1 MSSHLID
8 FALLEQA
15 VRKLPGD
22 ALHPVRANALAAFGQ
37 SEFPDQRQEDWKY
50 TNLAPAAKLS
60 NAWLRKR
67 TTAIEAHAVSAL
79 LQEQIDQI
87 VAKIPARWVV
97 IANGLVETRSL
108 HKLAAQ
114 QPAGLTVRSAAE
126 SAHLPTVVAGD
137 VMSRFNAALIRDVLH
152 IEVSA
157 NPENDKPIGIL
168 IIDDASDEA
177 SVTQTRIVIEL
188 EERAHASFIEL
199 HATAGDNQQ
208 FANCVC
214 NMRLAGGAKA
224 RYVRIQERGLQHYQV
239 GRLTAQL
246 ERNSEL
252 KHAAFDL
259 GGALIRNDIDIA
271 IREPGAA
278 VELLG
283 LYLASGRQHIDNHTR
298 IDHCVGPATSREE
311 YRGILNDR
319 ARCVFNGKAIVHAG
333 ADGTDARQ
341 SNHNL
346 LLSDRAEIDTKP
358 ELEIYA
364 DDVKCSHGATVGQLD
379 PKALFYL
386 RSRGLNQSE
395 AARALTRAF
404 AETIVERTP
413 VAEVRPYIQAI
424 VDRKLQS
431 LIDGEFA

>member
-1 MSSHLID
+1 MSAHLID
-8 FALLEQA
+8 FALLERA
-15 VRKLPGD
+15 VRNLPGD
-22 ALHPVRANALAAFGQ
+22 ALNPVRENALAALSQ
-37 SEFPDQRQEDWKY
+37 SGFPDQRQEDWKY

-60 NAWLRKR
+60 NAWLRER
-67 TTAIEAHAVSAL
+67 PAVSAPQPISAL
-79 LQEQIDQI
+79 LRQRIDQT
-87 VAKIPARWVV
+87 VTKIPARWLV
-97 IANGLVETRSL
+97 IANGIVEKTSL
-108 HKLAAQ
+108 SNLEAQ
-114 QPAGLTVRSAAE
+114 AGLTVRSAAE
-126 SAHLPTVVAGD
+126 SAHLASVVTQD

-152 IEVSA
+152 IEIAA
-157 NPENDKPIGIL
+157 NQAIDEPIGIL
-168 IIDDASDEA
+168 IIDDASDKT
-177 SVTQTRIVIEL
+177 SVSQTRVVIEL
-188 EERAHASFIEL
+188 EENSCASFIEL
-199 HATAGDNQQ
+199 HATAGDEEQ

-214 NMRLAGGAKA
+214 NMRLAEGAKA
-224 RYVRIQERGLQHYQV
+224 CYVRIQERGLQHYQV

-246 ERNSEL
+246 ERSAEL

-298 IDHCVGPATSREE
+298 VDHCVGPATSREE

-319 ARCVFNGKAIVHAG
+319 ARCVFNAKAIVHVG
-333 ADGTDARQ
+333 ADGTDAQQ

-346 LLSDRAEIDTKP
+346 LLSDRAEINTKP

-379 PKALFYL
+379 ANALFYL
-386 RSRGLNQSE
+386 RSRGLDQSE

-413 VAEVRPYIQAI
+413 VVEVRPYLQAI
-424 VDRKLQS
+424 VDRTLHS
-431 LIDGEFA
+431 LIDGESA

>member
-1 MSSHLID
+1 MSGHLID

-15 VRKLPGD
+15 VRNLPGD
-22 ALHPVRANALAAFGQ
+22 ALHTVRENALAAFNLP
-37 SEFPDQRQEDWKY
+37 EFPDQRQEDWKY

-60 NAWLRKR
+60 NAWLRKG
-67 TTAIEAHAVSAL
+67 SASIGAQPISAR

-97 IANGLVETRSL
+97 IANGFIATGSL
-108 HKLAAQ
+108 HNLAGNEA
-114 QPAGLTVRSAAE
+114 AGLSVRSAAE
-126 SAHLPTVVAGD
+126 SAHLPTVVTDD

-157 NPENDKPIGIL
+157 TQAIDEPIGIL
-168 IIDDASDEA
+168 IVDDASSET

-188 EERAHASFIEL
+188 EELARASFIEL

-208 FANCVC
+208 FTNCVC
-214 NMRLAGGAKA
+214 NLRLAAGAKA

-271 IREPGAA
+271 IREPGAS

-298 IDHCVGPATSREE
+298 VDHCVGPATSREE

-319 ARCVFNGKAIVHAG
+319 ARCVFNGKAIVHVG
-333 ADGTDARQ
+333 ADGTDAQQ

-386 RSRGLNQSE
+386 RSRGLDEAE

-431 LIDGEFA
+431 LIDGESV

>member
-1 MSSHLID
+1 MSAHLID
-8 FALLEQA
+8 FALLERA
-15 VRKLPGD
+15 VRDLPGD
-22 ALHPVRANALAAFGQ
+22 VLNSVRENALAAFRQ

-60 NAWLRKR
+60 NAWLRER
-67 TTAIEAHAVSAL
+67 STDNVPQPISAL
-79 LQEQIDQI
+79 LRQQIDQT
-87 VAKIPARWVV
+87 VTKIPAHWVV
-97 IANGLVETRSL
+97 IVNGVVEARSL
-108 HKLAAQ
+108 RDLTAQ
-114 QPAGLTVRSAAE
+114 AGLTVRSAAE
-126 SAHLPTVVAGD
+126 SAHLPGIVTED

-152 IEVSA
+152 IEVAA
-157 NPENDKPIGIL
+157 NQAIDKPIGIL
-168 IIDDASDEA
+168 VIDDASEET
-177 SVTQTRIVIEL
+177 SVTQPRIVIEL
-188 EERAHASFIEL
+188 EENSRASLIEL
-199 HATAGDNQQ
+199 YATAGDNEQ

-214 NMRLAGGAKA
+214 NLRLAKGAKA
-224 RYVRIQERGLQHYQV
+224 CYVRIQERGLQHYQV
-239 GRLTAQL
+239 NRLTAQL
-246 ERNSEL
+246 ERDSEL

-259 GGALIRNDIDIA
+259 GGALTRNDIDIA
-271 IREPGAA
+271 IREPGAC

-298 IDHCVGPATSREE
+298 VDHCVGPATSREE

-333 ADGTDARQ
+333 ADGTDAQQ

-346 LLSDRAEIDTKP
+346 LLSDHAEINTKP

-379 PKALFYL
+379 AKALFYL
-386 RSRGLNQSE
+386 RSRGLDLSE

-431 LIDGEFA
+431 LIDGESA

>member
-15 VRKLPGD
+15 VHNLPGD
-22 ALHPVRANALAAFGQ
+22 ALHPVRENALAAFGQ

-50 TNLAPAAKLS
+50 TNLAPAATLS

-67 TTAIEAHAVSAL
+67 SSAPGPQPSAL
-79 LQEQIDQI
+79 LQQQIDQT
-87 VAKIPARWVV
+87 VAEIPAKWIV
-97 IANGLVETRSL
+97 IANGFVETGSL
-108 HKLAAQ
+108 RDLAAQ

-126 SAHLPTVVAGD
+126 SAHLPTVVTED
-137 VMSRFNAALIRDVLH
+137 VMSRFNATLIRDVLH
-152 IEVSA
+152 IQVAA
-157 NPENDKPIGIL
+157 NQEIDEPIGIL
-168 IIDDASDEA
+168 VIDDASDET

-188 EERAHASFIEL
+188 EENSCANFIEL
-199 HATAGDNQQ
+199 HATAGSNQQ

-214 NMRLAGGAKA
+214 NMRLAQGAKA
-224 RYVRIQERGLQHYQV
+224 RYVRVQDRGLQQYQV

-259 GGALIRNDIDIA
+259 GGALIRNDIDID
-271 IREPGAA
+271 IREPGAS

-298 IDHCVGPATSREE
+298 VDHCVGPATSREE

-386 RSRGLNQSE
+386 RSRGLDQSE

-413 VAEVRPYIQAI
+413 VEEVRPYIQTI

-431 LIDGEFA
+431 LIDGEPE

>member
-1 MSSHLID
+1 MSSHLIN
-8 FALLEQA
+8 FALLERV
-15 VRKLPGD
+15 VRDLPGD
-22 ALHPVRANALAAFGQ
+22 ALNAVRENALAAFSQ

-60 NAWLRKR
+60 NAWLRECS
-67 TTAIEAHAVSAL
+67 AASSPQPISAL
-79 LQEQIDQI
+79 LQEQIDQT
-87 VAKIPARWVV
+87 VAKVPARWVV
-97 IANGLVETRSL
+97 IANGIVAAKSL
-108 HKLAAQ
+108 RYLAAHE
-114 QPAGLTVRSAAE
+114 PAGLAVRSAAE
-126 SAHLPTVVAGD
+126 SAHLPGVVTED
-137 VMSRFNAALIRDVLH
+137 VMSRFNAALMRDVLH
-152 IEVSA
+152 IKVAA
-157 NPENDKPIGIL
+157 NQAIDEPIGIL
-168 IIDDASDEA
+168 IVDDASDET
-177 SVTQTRIVIEL
+177 SVTQSRIVIEL
-188 EERAHASFIEL
+188 EENSRASFIEL
-199 HATAGDNQQ
+199 HLTAGDNEQ
-208 FANCVC
+208 FANGVC
-214 NMRLAGGAKA
+214 NMRLARGAKA
-224 RYVRIQERGLQHYQV
+224 CYVRLQERGLQQYQV
-239 GRLTAQL
+239 NRLTAQL
-246 ERNSEL
+246 ERDSEL

-271 IREPGAA
+271 IREPGAC

-298 IDHCVGPATSREE
+298 VDHCVGPATSREE

-333 ADGTDARQ
+333 ADGTDAQQ

-346 LLSDRAEIDTKP
+346 LLSDRAEINTKP

-379 PKALFYL
+379 AKALFYL
-386 RSRGLNQSE
+386 RSRGLDESE

-413 VAEVRPYIQAI
+413 VPEVRPYIQAI

-431 LIDGEFA
+431 LIEGEAA